1 MALWVLRVLY
11 STLSELEGC
20 ARPRCLAGGFLH
32 AKASGG
38 AAVPLPVAD
47 GAGLTRAEQ
56 RRNREPV
63 MDAVY
68 DSYGRCPTLRV
79 VTPGMGAVYFRCPR
93 AQFVRLNV
101 AGHFACCMMPVASC
115 MLSIACCLLSVA
127 CCMLSVAWRSHA
139 AWDLNVARHAL
150 HAACCMLHAACCM
163 LHDEMQQCG
172 QPLLSMLQRLYD
184 VTVATMCARTNEP
197 IFFRGSNILHASQPR
212 PYNACDI

>member
-1 MALWVLRVLY
+1 MAQWVLRVLY
-11 STLSELEGC
+11 GTLSELEGC
-20 ARPRCLAGGFLH
+20 PRPRCLAGGFLH
-32 AKASGG
+32 ATASGG
-38 AAVPLPVAD
+38 GAAPLPVAD

-115 MLSIACCLLSVA
+115 ME
-127 CCMLSVAWRSHA
+127 CCMLHIVRCMLHVVRCM
-139 AWDLNVARHAL
+139 LPIVRCMLHVVRCIVLARCMGFECGPACF
-150 HAACCMLHAACCM
+150 ACCMLHAACCI
-163 LHDEMQQCG
+163 LHDEMQ
-172 QPLLSMLQRLYD
+172 
-184 VTVATMCARTNEP
+184 
-197 IFFRGSNILHASQPR
+197 
-212 PYNACDI
+212 

>member
-1 MALWVLRVLY
+1 MPAHICTRTGPTLMSSCLYSKAHAECTRMALWVLRVLY

-79 VTPGMGAVYFRCPR
+79 VTPGMGLLPTPTCPIRQIKCCR
-93 AQFVRLNV
+93 AF
-101 AGHFACCMMPVASC
+101 
-115 MLSIACCLLSVA
+115 
-127 CCMLSVAWRSHA
+127 
-139 AWDLNVARHAL
+139 
-150 HAACCMLHAACCM
+150 CM
-163 LHDEMQQCG
+163 LHDARRKLHG
-172 QPLLSMLQRLYD
+172 ML
-184 VTVATMCARTNEP
+184 
-197 IFFRGSNILHASQPR
+197 
-212 PYNACDI
+212 